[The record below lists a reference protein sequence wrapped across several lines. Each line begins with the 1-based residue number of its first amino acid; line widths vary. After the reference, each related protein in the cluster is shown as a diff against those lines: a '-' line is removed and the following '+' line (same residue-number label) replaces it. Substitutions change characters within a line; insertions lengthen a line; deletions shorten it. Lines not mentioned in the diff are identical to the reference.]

1 MSATGNGTDAT
12 ARRRWLILALLSAA
26 MLPIALDY
34 MILYVAIPT
43 LAADLGPGPQQLLWI
58 MDIYSLLLA
67 GLVIVTGPMGD
78 RIGHARL
85 LTLGIAVFALASL
98 AAAFAPSAAFL
109 IAARGFL
116 AVGGAMIVPSSL
128 SLVRQIFQDDRERAI
143 AIGVWGGVASGG
155 TALGPIVGGLVL
167 EHFWWGAVFLINL
180 PLAAILLPGFHFCLL
195 RPTAQAGA
203 LLPRGRPVEI
213 VIGIAGV
220 IALAYALK
228 AVAVARDWQAALVDG
243 GIGLAGLLLLFHFVR
258 QQWRSADPALDLTLF
273 RSRRFQTGVLA
284 ATLPF
289 LSLTG
294 FEFALTQ
301 QLQLV
306 LGMSPLSAGL
316 YFLPMPLAGL
326 VMGPIGGRLVGLFGT
341 APVLLA
347 ALAVTGIA
355 YLTLGLG
362 GFITVPLA
370 GQMLLAVIG
379 GGNGIIMMAASDA
392 IMSGAPPARAGS
404 AAAIE
409 SVAFEIGI
417 GFGIA
422 VLGSFTTY
430 VFLGEMAWLDPGNV
444 PLAVSGAIGS
454 IAEALGTA
462 AEMAPLPGLVL
473 AEAARASFTTAF
485 AYCTAAAGI
494 ILLASVPLF
503 GWMTRK

>member
-1 MSATGNGTDAT
+1 VSGPSPIM
-12 ARRRWLILALLSAA
+12 ARRRWLVLALLSGA
-26 MLPIALDY
+26 MLPISLDY
-34 MILYVAIPT
+34 MILYVAVPT
-43 LAADLGPGPQQLLWI
+43 LAADLSPGPQQLLWI

-67 GLVIVTGPMGD
+67 GLVIATGPMGD
-78 RIGHARL
+78 RVGHARL
-85 LTLGIAVFALASL
+85 LVAGIAVFALASL
-98 AAAFAPSAAFL
+98 AAAFAPSANFL

-116 AVGGAMIVPSSL
+116 AIGGAMIVPSSL

-143 AIGVWGGVASGG
+143 AIGVWGGVSSGG
-155 TALGPIVGGLVL
+155 TALGPIVGGIVL

-180 PLAAILLPGFHFCLL
+180 PVAAILLPGFHFCLD
-195 RPTAQAGA
+195 RPAAKPGS
-203 LLPRGRPVEI
+203 LLPRGHLVS
-213 VIGIAGV
+213 VAIGIAGI

-228 AVAVARDWQAALVDG
+228 AIAVATRWQEAVLDG
-243 GIGLAGLLLLFHFVR
+243 GIGLSGLLLLAHFVR
-258 QQWRSADPALDLTLF
+258 QQRGAADPALDLSLF

-306 LGMSPLSAGL
+306 QGLSPLAAGL
-316 YFLPMPLAGL
+316 YFLPMPLAAL
-326 VMGPIGGRLVGLFGT
+326 VMGPLGGRLVGRFGM

-347 ALAVTGIA
+347 ALIVTGMA

-362 GFITVPLA
+362 GWVAVPFI
-370 GQMLLAVIG
+370 GQALFAVIG
-379 GGNGIIMMAASDA
+379 GGNGVIMMAASDA
-392 IMSGAPPARAGS
+392 IMSGAPPERAGS

-430 VFLGEMAWLDPGNV
+430 IFLREMALFGLVPDLAEGAPGSV
-444 PLAVSGAIGS
+444 ASMMA
-454 IAEALGTA
+454 AAAKMEAL
-462 AEMAPLPGLVL
+462 PGAFL
-473 AEAARASFTTAF
+473 AEAAKHSFATAF
-485 AYCTAAAGI
+485 AYCTAAAGM

-503 GWMTRK
+503 GWMLRKD